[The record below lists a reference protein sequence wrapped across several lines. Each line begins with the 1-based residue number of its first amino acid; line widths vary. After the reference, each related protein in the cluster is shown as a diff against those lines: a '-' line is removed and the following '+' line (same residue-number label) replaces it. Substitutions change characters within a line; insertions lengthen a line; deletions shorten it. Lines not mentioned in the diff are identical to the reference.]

1 MFEMRSSGY
10 SEGEMES
17 SSPTATGRVEGGA
30 SANRLDVKSI
40 LARLDRVGVWS
51 LPFWFVG
58 IIGLG
63 FLFTFYDV
71 FDINVSFI
79 QSCVALKHGCSPAN
93 ALNTIRVPI
102 ALNLAGYVVG
112 TLLLS
117 PISDKIGR
125 RNMLL
130 VTMMLTGVG
139 SLWNALAPDYTN
151 FILAR
156 VVTGMAVGADLSIV
170 NTYVGE
176 IAPRRDRA
184 KWTSVIFVNSAL
196 GALLGIWL
204 GLILTT
210 SSAPWP
216 HGLPF
221 AQAGPGFMDGWRWM
235 YGVGALLALVAILL
249 RVELPESPRWLAGQ
263 GRLEEADAVVTQME
277 ERASRR
283 GPLPEPPTDVPVDN
297 VGGGGYRAFGQIFG
311 NRTYLVRFLVLVM
324 VWFFGYVT
332 VFAISAGGTSL
343 LTSLHYPPP
352 EAGVILAVGAF
363 GFLACALVAVKFAE
377 RLERKLWLPIG
388 AVVTVI
394 GSILVAEAGKNSLVA
409 FIGMGIVFFGFNIW
423 VPMTYA
429 LSAESFPT
437 RARTTGFGLV
447 DGCGHLG
454 GGIGVLLI
462 APAIPH
468 MSVLGAFLTVSGFL
482 VVAAVIVQFA
492 ANTRARRF
500 EELSP

>member
-1 MFEMRSSGY
+1 VQRTVTRD
-10 SEGEMES
+10 
-17 SSPTATGRVEGGA
+17 PVGRRRRVDG
-30 SANRLDVKSI
+30 KSI
-40 LARLDRVGVWS
+40 LARLDRLDVWAM
-51 LPFWFVG
+51 PFLFVG

-79 QSCVALKHGCSPAN
+79 QSCTALKPGCTPEN

-102 ALNLAGYVVG
+102 ALNLAGYVAG

-117 PISDKIGR
+117 PLSDKIGR

-130 VTMMLTGVG
+130 ATMLLTGLG

-151 FILAR
+151 FVLAR
-156 VVTGMAVGADLSIV
+156 ILTGMAVGADLSIV

-176 IAPRRDRA
+176 VAPRRDRA

-204 GLILTT
+204 GLFLTT
-210 SSAPWP
+210 PSAPWP

-221 AQAGPGFMDGWRWM
+221 AQAGPDFTNGWRWM
-235 YGVGALLALVAILL
+235 YAVGALLALIAIVL
-249 RVELPESPRWLAGQ
+249 RFELPESPRWLVGQ
-263 GRLEEADAVVTQME
+263 GRLDEADRVVSEME
-277 ERASRR
+277 ERASRH
-283 GPLPEPPTDVPVDN
+283 GPLAEPAQDVPVDTRS
-297 VGGGGYRAFGQIFG
+297 GGGYASFGSILG
-311 NRTYLVRFLVLVM
+311 NHVYLKRVLVLM
-324 VWFFGYVT
+324 AVWFFAYVT
-332 VFAISAGGTSL
+332 VFAFSAGGTSL

-352 EAGVILAVGAF
+352 EAGVIIAVGAF

-388 AVVTVI
+388 AVITII
-394 GSILVAEAGKNSLVA
+394 GSVLVAEAGTNSLVA
-409 FIGMGIVFFGFNIW
+409 FIGMGVVFFGFNIW

-437 RARTTGFGLV
+437 RARATGFGLV
-447 DGCGHLG
+447 DGLGHLG

-462 APAIPH
+462 APQIPH
-468 MSVLGAFLTVSGFL
+468 MSVLGAFLLVSGFL
-482 VVAAVIVQFA
+482 VVAAVIAQFA
-492 ANTRARRF
+492 LSTRARRF

>member
-1 MFEMRSSGY
+1 MPQTRAGAPAGVTDIRRR
-10 SEGEMES
+10 GEN
-17 SSPTATGRVEGGA
+17 ATGADTPSDAAKRV
-30 SANRLDVKSI
+30 
-40 LARLDRVGVWS
+40 LARLDRLDVWS
-51 LPFWFVG
+51 MPLLFVG

-79 QSCVALKHGCSPAN
+79 QSCIALKPGCTAAT

-102 ALNLAGYVVG
+102 ALNLAGYVAG

-130 VTMMLTGVG
+130 VTMLLTGIG

-151 FILAR
+151 FVLAR
-156 VVTGMAVGADLSIV
+156 VLTGMAVGADLSIV
-170 NTYVGE
+170 NTYIGE
-176 IAPRRDRA
+176 VAPRRNRA
-184 KWTSVIFVNSAL
+184 KWTSVIFINSAL

-204 GLILTT
+204 GLFLTT
-210 SSAPWP
+210 ASTPWP

-221 AQAGPGFMDGWRWM
+221 AQAGPGFDNGWRWM
-235 YGVGALLALVAILL
+235 YGIGALLALIAIAL
-249 RVELPESPRWLAGQ
+249 RVELPESPRWLVGQ
-263 GRLEEADAVVTQME
+263 GRIDDADKVVAQME

-283 GPLPEPPTDVPVDN
+283 GTLPPVPDDVPVEMPAP
-297 VGGGGYRAFGQIFG
+297 GGYVSFKHVLG
-311 NRTYLVRFLVLVM
+311 NPTYVKRVLVLVS
-324 VWFFGYVT
+324 VWFFAYVT

-343 LTSLHYPPP
+343 LASLHYPPP
-352 EAGVILAVGAF
+352 EAGVIQAVGGF
-363 GFLACALVAVKFAE
+363 GFLACALFAVKFAE

-388 AVVTVI
+388 AAITVI
-394 GSILVAEAGKNSLVA
+394 GSVLVAEAGTSSLVA
-409 FIGMGIVFFGFNIW
+409 FIGMGIVFFGFNLW

-437 RARTTGFGLV
+437 RARVTGFGLV
-447 DGCGHLG
+447 DGIGHLG

-462 APAIPH
+462 APQIPH
-468 MSVLGAFLTVSGFL
+468 MSVLGAFLVISGFL
-482 VVAAVIVQFA
+482 VVAAVIAQFA
-492 ANTRARRF
+492 LNTRARRF
-500 EELSP
+500 EEVSP

>member
-1 MFEMRSSGY
+1 VVRDRARA
-10 SEGEMES
+10 
-17 SSPTATGRVEGGA
+17 PRP
-30 SANRLDVKSI
+30 LDAQSI
-40 LARLDRVGVWS
+40 LARLDRLDVWAM
-51 LPFWFVG
+51 PFLFVG

-79 QSCVALKHGCSPAN
+79 QSCVALKPGCTPAN

-117 PISDKIGR
+117 PLSDKLGR

-130 VTMMLTGVG
+130 ATMLLTGIG

-156 VVTGMAVGADLSIV
+156 VLTGMAVGADLSIV

-176 IAPRRDRA
+176 VAPRRDRA

-204 GLILTT
+204 GLFLTT
-210 SSAPWP
+210 PSAPWP

-221 AQAGPGFMDGWRWM
+221 AQAGPDFTNGWRWM
-235 YGVGALLALVAILL
+235 YAVGALLALIAILL
-249 RVELPESPRWLAGQ
+249 RVRLPESPRWLVGQ
-263 GRLEEADAVVTQME
+263 GRLDEADEVVSEME
-277 ERASRR
+277 GRASRH
-283 GPLPEPPTDVPVDN
+283 GPLAEPARDVPVDAQA
-297 VGGGGYRAFGQIFG
+297 GGGYASFASVLG
-311 NRTYLVRFLVLVM
+311 NRVYVKRVLVLVAA
-324 VWFFGYVT
+324 WFFAYVT
-332 VFAISAGGTSL
+332 VFAFSAGGTSL
-343 LTSLHYPPP
+343 LTSLHYPPS
-352 EAGVILAVGAF
+352 EAGVIIAVGAF
-363 GFLACALVAVKFAE
+363 GFLVCALVAVKLAE

-388 AVVTVI
+388 AVITVA
-394 GSILVAEAGKNSLVA
+394 GGILVAEAGTSSLVA
-409 FIGMGIVFFGFNIW
+409 FIGMGVVFFGFNIW

-437 RARTTGFGLV
+437 RARATGFGLV
-447 DGCGHLG
+447 DGVGHLG

-462 APAIPH
+462 APQIPH

-482 VVAAVIVQFA
+482 VVAAVIAQFA
-492 ANTRARRF
+492 LNTRARRF

>member
-1 MFEMRSSGY
+1 MQDPPLTSA
-10 SEGEMES
+10 
-17 SSPTATGRVEGGA
+17 P
-30 SANRLDVKSI
+30 ANRRANASTGLHPDVKPL
-40 LARLDRVGVWS
+40 LARLDRLDVWS
-51 LPFWFVG
+51 LPLLFVG

-79 QSCVALKHGCSPAN
+79 QSCVALKPGCTPAN
-93 ALNTIRVPI
+93 ALHTIRVPI

-117 PISDKIGR
+117 PISDRIGR

-151 FILAR
+151 FVLAR

-176 IAPRRDRA
+176 VAPRRDRA
-184 KWTSVIFVNSAL
+184 KWISVIFINSAL

-210 SSAPWP
+210 PPASWP

-221 AQAGPGFMDGWRWM
+221 AQAGPSFMDGWRWM
-235 YGVGALLALVAILL
+235 YGIGALLALVAILL
-249 RVELPESPRWLAGQ
+249 RIELPESPRWLVGQ
-263 GRLEEADAVVTQME
+263 GRFEEADAVVTEME
-277 ERASRR
+277 ERAARR
-283 GPLPEPPTDVPVDN
+283 GPLPEPPADVPVEN
-297 VGGGGYRAFGQIFG
+297 LGRGGYEAFAHVLG
-311 NRTYLVRFLVLVM
+311 NRTYFMRFLVLVF
-324 VWFFGYVT
+324 VWFFAYVT

-343 LTSLHYPPP
+343 LTSLHYPPS

-363 GFLACALVAVKFAE
+363 GFLACALVAVQFAE

-388 AVVTVI
+388 AVITVI
-394 GSILVAEAGKNSLVA
+394 GSILVAEAGTSSLVA

-462 APAIPH
+462 APQIPH
-468 MSVLGAFLTVSGFL
+468 MSVLGAFLVVAGFL

-492 ANTRARRF
+492 VNARDRRF

>member
-1 MFEMRSSGY
+1 MQQTPLTTRTRLGTASPGAWSGRSD
-10 SEGEMES
+10 
-17 SSPTATGRVEGGA
+17 A
-30 SANRLDVKSI
+30 KSI
-40 LARLDRVGVWS
+40 LARLDRIDVWS
-51 LPFWFVG
+51 MPFWFVG

-79 QSCVALKHGCSPAN
+79 QSCVALKPGCTPAN
-93 ALNTIRVPI
+93 AFAAIRVPI

-117 PISDKIGR
+117 PLSDKIGR

-130 VTMMLTGVG
+130 VTMLLTGIG

-176 IAPRRDRA
+176 VAPRRDRA

-204 GLILTT
+204 GLFLTT
-210 SSAPWP
+210 PSAPWP

-221 AQAGPGFMDGWRWM
+221 AQASPTFTDGWRWM
-235 YGVGALLALVAILL
+235 YAVGALLALVAIVL
-249 RVELPESPRWLAGQ
+249 RAELPESPRWLVGQ
-263 GRLEEADAVVTQME
+263 GRLEEADEVVTTME
-277 ERASRR
+277 DRAARH
-283 GPLPEPPTDVPVDN
+283 GPLPEPPDNVPVDAER
-297 VGGGGYRAFGQIFG
+297 GGGYASFRSVLG
-311 NRTYLVRFLVLVM
+311 NHVYLVRVLVLM
-324 VWFFGYVT
+324 AVWFFAYVT

-343 LTSLHYPPP
+343 LTALKYPPS

-363 GFLACALVAVKFAE
+363 GFLACALFAVKFAE

-388 AVVTVI
+388 ATITVI
-394 GSILVAEAGKNSLVA
+394 GSILVAEAGTTSTLVA
-409 FIGMGIVFFGFNIW
+409 FIGMGVVFFGFNIW

-437 RARTTGFGLV
+437 RARATGFGLV
-447 DGCGHLG
+447 DGLGHLG

-462 APAIPH
+462 APQIPH
-468 MSVLGAFLTVSGFL
+468 MSVLGAFLLISGFL
-482 VVAAVIVQFA
+482 VVAAVIAQFA
-492 ANTRARRF
+492 IKTRARRF